1 MTSPEEGADR
11 PGPSR
16 AALSDLVDQ
25 GREILSLVEDQVALG
40 PRAPGT
46 GPHDQLAGRLE
57 QCLREQSAE
66 VRVQE
71 FSVMF
76 RGTRLRCANIVGI
89 FRARGDS
96 SLRGSAV
103 LVGTHYDT
111 RVRADRE
118 RDPAR
123 RECPIPGANDG
134 GSGTAVLLHMLPWLA
149 RARLARDVAIAF
161 FDAEDLGNIDG
172 KDFSLGAEWCAG
184 HPAAGFAP
192 AEMIALDMVGGR
204 DMILDI
210 DAHSMAHPGSRKL
223 TKEIFQL
230 GLAREWQ
237 PFTRDKPDRVK
248 YIVSDHYPFIRRG
261 TASCLLIDIDYPQWH
276 TQDDLPQALSAES
289 LGITEA
295 ALLLFL
301 SRPPG

>member
-1 MTSPEEGADR
+1 
-11 PGPSR
+11 
-16 AALSDLVDQ
+16 
-25 GREILSLVEDQVALG
+25 VEDQVALG

-46 GPHDQLAGRLE
+46 PPHDELAGHLE
-57 QCLREQSAE
+57 KRLREQGAE
-66 VRVQE
+66 VTVQE
-71 FSVMF
+71 FAVMF

-89 FRARGDS
+89 FRMRSRSPHRGP
-96 SLRGSAV
+96 AV

-118 RDPAR
+118 QDPAR
-123 RECPIPGANDG
+123 RELPIPGANDG

-149 RARLARDVAIAF
+149 RAELARDVAIAF

-184 HPAAGFAP
+184 HPVTGFAP

-204 DMILDI
+204 NMILDF
-210 DAHSMAHPGSRKL
+210 DAYSLAHLGSRKL
-223 TKEIFQL
+223 TKEIFQI
-230 GLAREWQ
+230 GLARQWR
-237 PFTRDKPDRVK
+237 PFTRDKPERIK
-248 YIVSDHYPFIRRG
+248 YIVSDHYPFVRRG

-276 TQDDLPQALSAES
+276 TQDDLPHALSAES